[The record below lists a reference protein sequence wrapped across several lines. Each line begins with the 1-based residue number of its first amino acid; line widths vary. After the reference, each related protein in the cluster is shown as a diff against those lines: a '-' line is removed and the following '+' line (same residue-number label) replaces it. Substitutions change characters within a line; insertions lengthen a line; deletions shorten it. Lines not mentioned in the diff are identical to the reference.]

1 MGCNTNL
8 AKEPVHPVGGRTPRE
23 VVPLTH
29 EYRVAKKEVI
39 AEVTIAGEKPAV
51 LTLFLAGQ
59 TRRHAGEERPSDL
72 LNGPDIF
79 LPAIDHTG
87 KVRLLRRDAVV
98 VMTVPAEHEPG
109 AAGPEAE
116 TAPLPSSRHA
126 EVEVILESGAV
137 IRGTVEYDMPETR
150 SRLIDYLNRED
161 RCLAVRQ
168 AGRVHLVNKR
178 QIARVNEV

>member
-1 MGCNTNL
+1 
-8 AKEPVHPVGGRTPRE
+8 
-23 VVPLTH
+23 LTH

-59 TRRHAGEERPSDL
+59 TRRHAGDERPSDL
-72 LNGPDIF
+72 LNGPDLF
-79 LPAIDHTG
+79 LPGIDRAG
-87 KVRLLRRDAVV
+87 KLRLLRRDAVV
-98 VMTVPAEHEPG
+98 VITVPAEYEPG

-150 SRLIDYLNRED
+150 SRLLDFLNRED
-161 RCLAVRQ
+161 RCLAVRH
-168 AGRVHLVNKR
+168 AGQVHLVNKR
-178 QIARVNEV
+178 QIARVNEI